1 MGYTFRPIQKKNF
14 ADMAAA
20 HKDNDLLDRW
30 VSDYDTTLS
39 YEDWL
44 KSKGHTIGATASQAA
59 GKAALHKLRSYL
71 NAAEPELVYFLTHTW
86 NTQAK
91 AITYKELREAILNG
105 DIDQA
110 YLTQWHNDYSK
121 FVTDH
126 LQQAWED
133 AMTAATAD
141 MAAKYPEW
149 NFDPMADGV
158 KKWTTQRAADF
169 VTNSTTTQIMGLRA
183 IVKRAAVLEDM
194 NVDQLSRAIRPM
206 VGLTY
211 QQGIA
216 NMNYYE
222 SLIKSGMSEKKA
234 TDLSVRYS
242 ARMHRYRGYN
252 IARTELAFA
261 YNQGSYEGTKQAQE
275 AGYMGD
281 VVKVWCT
288 ADDERVCE
296 ICGGLDGKTIAM
308 DDDFDFT
315 TKLAT
320 PANPTI
326 RKVPPAHPSCRCSV
340 LYKEISPPQYKPT
353 ENPNKPPDAASEKD
367 DAPLATVPGTYKL
380 PEDLTYN
387 GSASLGGT
395 GKSYI
400 YTDGDGQQW
409 LFKPGTNKDGSPAIF
424 RAYVQ
429 EAGYKVQY
437 IVDPDTAVPVAC
449 FTDSKGTFGAIQKMV
464 NGSSI
469 KDELYKLYHGQDLPA
484 TLKSQIQREHV
495 TDWLIANF
503 DGHSKQFVAD
513 SAGRLVGIDKD
524 QAFRYLQKSA
534 AKTMSYSFHPNAAYG
549 ENEPIYNSLY
559 RMFAKGDIDL
569 DLNDVLPYIKRVE
582 SIPNNTYRE
591 IFREYAENLNG
602 KGKAAEALL
611 DDIVERKA
619 SLRETYR
626 AFYEELLEERTGRKV
641 VFKFADEGAAAVKTT
656 VSAQTMTK
664 EAAMKLTSADL
675 KKMAKSK
682 GIAYAGDMT
691 KDELATCISD
701 PTQIPTVQSQ
711 VKAKIAARKAA
722 RAAVDT
728 PTPPKSGKYT
738 VKNGVYQADE
748 IFDDFSVVPKDRK
761 LGISVAS
768 DSAMVEGQNLTVRR
782 VIVNG
787 ENYVEISG
795 KLTETA
801 TDNIDNVLKSAP
813 RGRIGY
819 GKGPLTQGAASLD
832 DANEIVGSN
841 GIKLQS
847 NGVSME
853 LITEKHERALMGT
866 FRVRVADT
874 GNGIVDAAKV
884 KAALKNSEF
893 GFVINTPT
901 NADTDLL
908 KKARLMYQQS
918 PRSAAALWKMEK
930 TAENVDA
937 LIRTYGVDI
946 SDLKKLVEQEV
957 YPGYYTY
964 VNPGIHKTYQKA
976 GLEYV
981 WSGVRTEQSVVA
993 MVKSGGHASSMT
1005 RIKTGFMG
1013 DGASISDDISTGGAD
1028 NVFTRV
1034 ATKFANA
1041 NGEKY
1046 SQSFGSG
1053 TYQVIIKPSVTDRT
1067 DWYAFHGDHY
1077 GTTKGSR
1084 YADRPSAMDF
1094 FKTENGTYNAG
1105 NEMMFRH
1112 GIDIKDWLGID
1123 CKTQTFKDRLIDA
1136 LKSEGITQING
1147 TPVEKFIR
1155 VNSIVGKPWK

>member
-14 ADMAAA
+14 ADLSAAQ
-20 HKDNDLLDRW
+20 KDHSLLDRW
-30 VSDYDTTLS
+30 MADYDSPLS

-71 NAAEPELVYFLTHTW
+71 NAAEPELVYYLTNTW
-86 NTQAK
+86 NAQSK

-110 YLTQWHNDYSK
+110 YLMQWHNDYSN

-158 KKWTTQRAADF
+158 KKWTQKRAASF

-183 IVKRAAVLEDM
+183 IVKRAAVLEDI
-194 NVDQLSRAIRPM
+194 NVDLLSRAIRPM

-211 QQGIA
+211 QQGVA
-216 NMNYYE
+216 NVNYFE
-222 SLIKSGMSEKKA
+222 SLIQSGMSEKKA
-234 TDLSVRYS
+234 TDLSIRYS

-261 YNQGSYEGTKQAQE
+261 YNQGSYLGTKQAQE
-275 AGYMGD
+275 AGYMGE
-281 VVKVWCT
+281 VVKIWST
-288 ADDERVCE
+288 ADDERRCE
-296 ICGGLDGKTIAM
+296 VCGGLDGKTIAM
-308 DDDFDFT
+308 DDDFDFN
-315 TKLAT
+315 TKLST
-320 PANPTI
+320 PDNPTI

-353 ENPNKPPDAASEKD
+353 ENPNKPPDAASERD

-380 PEDLTYN
+380 PDNMTYN
-387 GSASLGGT
+387 GPASLGGT

-400 YTDGDGQQW
+400 YTDGDGQKW

-424 RAYVQ
+424 RSYVQ

-437 IVDPDTAVPVAC
+437 IVDPETAVPVAC
-449 FTDSKGTFGAIQKMV
+449 FTDSNGTFGAIQKMV

-484 TLKSQIQREHV
+484 VLKSEIQREHV

-524 QAFRYLQKSA
+524 QAFRYLQHNA

-582 SIPNNTYRE
+582 SIPNSAYRE

-691 KDELATCISD
+691 KAELATCISD
-701 PTQIPTVQSQ
+701 PTQIPVVQGQ

-722 RAAVDT
+722 RTASTA
-728 PTPPKSGKYT
+728 PTSTKTGKYT
-738 VKNGVYQADE
+738 ATNGVYNAGE
-748 IFDDFSVVPKDRK
+748 IFDDFSGIPKNKK
-761 LGISVAS
+761 LGLSVAS
-768 DSAMVEGQNLTVRR
+768 DAAMVEGQSITVRR
-782 VIVNG
+782 VKISGND
-787 ENYVEISG
+787 YIEISG
-795 KLTETA
+795 KLTEPATA
-801 TDNIDNVLKSAP
+801 KIRKQLGDART
-813 RGRIGY
+813 GRIVY
-819 GKGPLTQGAASLD
+819 GRGPLTEGIAHLD
-832 DANEIVGSN
+832 DSDVLTFAD
-841 GIKLQS
+841 GIKLRQ
-847 NGVSME
+847 NGLSFE
-853 LITEKHERALMGT
+853 LVTDKKKRALMGS
-866 FRVRVADT
+866 FRVRVLDT
-874 GNGIVDAAKV
+874 GDGIADAAKV
-884 KAALKNSEF
+884 KAALKNDGLEF
-893 GFVINTPT
+893 VLDTPT
-901 NADTDLL
+901 ATDEDLL
-908 KKARLMYQQS
+908 KKARLLFQKNPQASIAYGKLADKA
-918 PRSAAALWKMEK
+918 RGIEK
-930 TAENVDA
+930 VIKEYNVGT
-937 LIRTYGVDI
+937 LEIGNMV
-946 SDLKKLVEQEV
+946 KKEV

-964 VNPGIHKTYQKA
+964 VMPGMHKTYQKE
-976 GLEYV
+976 GLEYL
-981 WSGVRTEQSVVA
+981 WSGVRDESSVVA
-993 MVKSGGHASSMT
+993 MVKSGGHASSLT
-1005 RIKTGFMG
+1005 RIKTGFKG
-1013 DGASISDDISTGGAD
+1013 NGASIATDIETGGAD
-1028 NVFTRV
+1028 NVFARV
-1034 ATKFANA
+1034 ATKVAQKSGRTYTESFA
-1041 NGEKY
+1041 
-1046 SQSFGSG
+1046 SGS
-1053 TYQVIIKPSVTDRT
+1053 YQVLVKPSVTDRT
-1067 DWYAFHGDHY
+1067 DWYAYHDDEF
-1077 GTTKGSR
+1077 GTTKENTFST
-1084 YADRPSAMDF
+1084 RPSALEF
-1094 FKTENGTYNAG
+1094 FHQQNINYSGG

-1123 CKTQTFKDRLIDA
+1123 CKSQTHKDRLIDA

-1155 VNSIVGKPWK
+1155 VNTTVGQPWK